1 MRVTTFSPVQTM
13 SPASRRPP
21 ASRGKLSDDELDA
34 LSLPPTGPDGALLEV
49 DFRMTVFHVGKVDTR
64 EQTSFVRMGIVM
76 YWIDPRM
83 EGWSSPILPPTLWG
97 PELWLRNAMGGVSIE
112 YEQFVVFNVEEGRM
126 KRILNYE
133 ATIITPMNLLTFP
146 FDVQHLSPEWVSISH
161 WRQLD
166 GGRFGSLPLGQS
178 YQLVPIRRKNEGAFL
193 MMFFS
198 GQINEW
204 ELHSY
209 TTGVSSSKN
218 PAGFTLTLVSVQ
230 FNIVRRYPYYLSKI
244 VVPLCFLAVCSHLIH
259 FLPCSELGDR
269 LANTFTMFLAA
280 FALLYVV
287 GETVPRVD
295 FLTTIDR
302 IIYLSL
308 FVLCWLGLESSVLYY
323 LDLAGYV
330 HAVWLDRGLGIASL
344 VVFAVSVAF
353 LVVPAIRRQEAAVK
367 AIERTQKEAKE
378 EERLAAER
386 EGRHQRSASDIIRKL
401 QNKKSKAKSE
411 GSTDSDASVA
421 KLSASRW
428 RDLARSR
435 AASRRTAPTSTT

>member
-1 MRVTTFSPVQTM
+1 
-13 SPASRRPP
+13 
-21 ASRGKLSDDELDA
+21 
-34 LSLPPTGPDGALLEV
+34 
-49 DFRMTVFHVGKVDTR
+49 MTVFHVGKVDTR

-76 YWIDPRM
+76 YWTDPRM
-83 EGWSSPILPPTLWG
+83 VGWSSPILPPTLWG

-112 YEQFVVFNVEEGRM
+112 YEQFVVFDVDEGRM

-133 ATIITPMNLLTFP
+133 ATIITPMNLVNFP
-146 FDVQHLSPEWVSISH
+146 FDVQRLQPEWVSISH

-166 GGRFGSLPLGQS
+166 GGRFGSLPHGQS

-204 ELHSY
+204 LLHSY
-209 TTGVSSSKN
+209 TTSVSSSKN

-230 FNIVRRYPYYLSKI
+230 FHLVRRYQYYLTKI

-259 FLPCSELGDR
+259 FLPCAELGDR

-308 FVLCWLGLESSVLYY
+308 FVLCWLGLESAILYY
-323 LDLAGYV
+323 LEQGGFA
-330 HAVWLDRGLGIASL
+330 HSTWLDRGLGVASL
-344 VVFAVSVAF
+344 LVFAGSVGL
-353 LVVPAIRRQEAAVK
+353 LVVPAIWRQDADVR
-367 AIERTQKEAKE
+367 AIERAQTEAKE
-378 EERLAAER
+378 AERVAAER
-386 EGRHQRSASDIIRKL
+386 EGRHQRSASEIIRKL
-401 QNKKSKAKSE
+401 KSAKP
-411 GSTDSDASVA
+411 ASAVGGPAVA
-421 KLSASRW
+421 KINPLSKW
-428 RDLARSR
+428 RSVRVGAHHGNGMG
-435 AASRRTAPTSTT
+435 TAK